1 MQSYPCIVYLLL
13 SLVVLGITVT
23 VHGEPEPMARPTR
36 PEVFTSPE
44 ELRRYLDHVSDYYSL
59 SGKARYGKRGNT
71 LSSTPDV
78 NHIWDTMKT
87 ILENSQRSQQVKL
100 EKRKR
105 DDSRFSG
112 ELESTDDRKLAS
124 RLDVRPCHVLDIVD
138 KYYDDVQ

>member
-1 MQSYPCIVYLLL
+1 MQSYSNIVYLSLA
-13 SLVVLGITVT
+13 LVVVGITVT

-71 LSSTPDV
+71 VSSTPEV
-78 NHIWDTMKT
+78 NHILDTMRT
-87 ILENSQRSQQVKL
+87 ILENSQRSQHARL
-100 EKRKR
+100 EKRKQE
-105 DDSRFSG
+105 DSRFSG
-112 ELESTDDRKLAS
+112 ELESSDDGKLAS
-124 RLDVRPCHVLDIVD
+124 RVDLRPCHVLDIVD